1 MVYSFFLPSLCSGF
15 QSEVSQAVSLFS
27 VLVFSESCGDIQ
39 KGLIVNDRFTII
51 FYRIFF
57 LSLILRT

>member
-39 KGLIVNDRFTII
+39 EEDARDDRKWFWN
-51 FYRIFF
+51 RAH
-57 LSLILRT
+57 RGKCV